1 MRVSEVRCRGLWF
14 FASRQIDSC
23 AFFFFRLSLSRLA
36 RETVSAGDGWFRR
49 GGLKGDRVWLW
60 FSSAVVVLLVVVGW
74 SDVGKLQTAV
84 GYRSTCSEV
93 HV

>member
-1 MRVSEVRCRGLWF
+1 MVFLGFDKPDRWIAVLFPPFLSIVSLGCPARPFPLVMNGFEEVDWKG
-14 FASRQIDSC
+14 
-23 AFFFFRLSLSRLA
+23 
-36 RETVSAGDGWFRR
+36 TVYG
-49 GGLKGDRVWLW
+49 VV
-60 FSSAVVVLLVVVGW
+60 SSAVVVLLLVVGW